1 MIVRLNRSL
10 GAIAL
15 NIYIWSKEIIQI
27 ARGKKWY
34 FRTIKFNLIDI
45 ALIIGFLILSAA
57 IFIFRD
63 AVNQFGAY
71 SYFGAFAIALI
82 GDATFIPT
90 PGWAIIMA
98 LGAALNPWAVGI
110 AAGIGAALGDGI
122 GYTLGYKWKLDL
134 AKSNRLAP
142 MAKWIQSHS
151 GLILFVL
158 ALIPNPVFILVAI
171 IIGASGYKSW
181 KFFIFTVAGRIPKMI
196 LYATAG
202 TWILNL
208 IRHL

>member
-1 MIVRLNRSL
+1 MTARLNKTL
-10 GAIAL
+10 GAMAL
-15 NIYIWSKEIIQI
+15 NIFIWSKEIIQI
-27 ARGKKWY
+27 ARGKKWHLRN
-34 FRTIKFNLIDI
+34 FKFNIVDI

-63 AVNQFGAY
+63 EVNELGTY
-71 SYFGAFAIALI
+71 GYIGAFAVALI
-82 GDATFIPT
+82 GDATLIPT

-122 GYTLGYKWKLDL
+122 GYTLGYRWKVDL

-142 MAKWIQSHS
+142 MTKWIQSHS

-158 ALIPNPVFILVAI
+158 ALIPNPVFIPAAI
-171 IIGASGYKSW
+171 IIGASGYKFW

-208 IRHL
+208 IQHL